1 MSLVVGALKSIWSA
15 HVVDHGGGVLAPQ
28 NADTIRTAR
37 MKAID
42 EHETLYRC
50 IVAGDA
56 AGAEKAAREHFPEAL
71 ERKPQGWQNEFD
83 LDAIVNVDSPFFAG
97 MDDLLLIRLHFLF
110 DAVGSAF
117 QRQHPPLHM

>member
-83 LDAIVNVDSPFFAG
+83 LDAIVNV
-97 MDDLLLIRLHFLF
+97 
-110 DAVGSAF
+110 AVL
-117 QRQHPPLHM
+117 RNP